1 MRNQLV
7 TALSMAWSYAHTITV
22 GYYVPMNVTHYTVYT
37 HMSISIHN
45 YEVNIDHNQI
55 SLHVDIYI

>member
-1 MRNQLV
+1 
-7 TALSMAWSYAHTITV
+7 MAWSYAHTITV